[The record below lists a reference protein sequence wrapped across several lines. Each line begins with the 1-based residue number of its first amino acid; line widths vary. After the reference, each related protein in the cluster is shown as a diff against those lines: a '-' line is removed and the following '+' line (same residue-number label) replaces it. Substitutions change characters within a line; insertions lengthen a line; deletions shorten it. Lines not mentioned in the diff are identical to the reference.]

1 MKAKVIEISHIPKVP
16 FDSKNFQLFMSIEF
30 GIFQTL
36 VKKKKTSETWE
47 VLGIP
52 NTGVV
57 PPLKAPF

>member
-36 VKKKKTSETWE
+36 VKKKKKLSETWE

-52 NTGVV
+52 NTGV